1 MSVASVLSNAANQIT
16 SAISQAARSTG
27 ISFEYL
33 LTTARIE
40 SKLNPTAQA
49 PTSSASGLYQ
59 FVDQTWLSTLKQ
71 AGPALGYAPYA
82 NAIVKSAD
90 GRYSVPDPGMRDA
103 IMRLRDDPKVSA
115 MMAGAFARNNA
126 AQLAGAIGRPPT
138 EGELYIAHF
147 LGSEGAAKL
156 IVAAGTQPQANAV
169 QMFPQAA
176 AANPGIFLDKLGRAR
191 SAGGVYAELTGRY
204 ALARTM
210 SANSGLRGGA
220 EPQTIPAP
228 DTAGTTQALLAG
240 ATQSPPPDSRPLFQA
255 MFTDRVASPLTPTVQ
270 RLWSAGDTIQSG
282 AATAGAAAGQLKPLD
297 LFVDHGRDARSL
309 FGNGRT

>member
-16 SAISQAARSTG
+16 GAISQAARSTG

-59 FVDQTWLSTLKQ
+59 FIGQTWLGTLKQ

-82 NAIVKSAD
+82 NAIVQGAD
-90 GRYSVPDPGMRDA
+90 GRYTVPDPAMRNA

-115 MMAGAFARNNA
+115 MMAGAFTRNNA
-126 AQLAGAIGRPPT
+126 AQLASAIGRAPT
-138 EGELYIAHF
+138 DGELYIAHF
-147 LGSEGAAKL
+147 LGSDGAAKL
-156 IVAAGTQPQANAV
+156 ITAAARQPQANAV

-176 AANPGIFLDKLGRAR
+176 AANRGIFLDEFGRAR
-191 SAGGVYAELTGRY
+191 TAGALYAELTGRY
-204 ALARTM
+204 AMARTM
-210 SANSGLRGGA
+210 STDPRLRGSVALNATGT
-220 EPQTIPAP
+220 PQAAVAAADRISPQP
-228 DTAGTTQALLAG
+228 DT
-240 ATQSPPPDSRPLFQA
+240 RPLFQS
-255 MFTDRVASPLTPTVQ
+255 MFTDRGAGPLTPVVQ
-270 RLWSAGDTIQSG
+270 HLWSATNAAEADDATAK
-282 AATAGAAAGQLKPLD
+282 AATAGQLNPLD
-297 LFVDHGRDARSL
+297 LFTDQGRDARAI